1 MTIARILSSKGR
13 EVTTTQP
20 DRTLGEVA
28 RLMAD
33 KGIGAVIV
41 TSATGDLLGILSE
54 RDIVRAVARQG
65 GEALNEAV
73 SRYMTAKV
81 TTTTQESSVT
91 AVMELMTSGRFRHVP
106 VMRAGKIDGVIS
118 IGDVVKYRL
127 AEIESESEALRQYI
141 ATA

>member
-13 EVTTTQP
+13 EVTTIQP

-28 RLMAD
+28 KILAE

-41 TSATGDLLGILSE
+41 TSASGELLGILSE

-65 GEALNEAV
+65 GEALPETVA
-73 SRYMTAKV
+73 RHMTAKV
-81 TTTTQESSVT
+81 VTTTQESSIV
-91 AVMELMTSGRFRHVP
+91 AVMEMMTAGRFRHIP
-106 VMRAGKIDGVIS
+106 VMRAGKLDGVIS

-127 AEIESESEALRQYI
+127 AEIETESEALRQYI